1 MDTGILT
8 LILILSMDMDMVMQ
22 GTDMVIMASTDLDIT
37 EDMLS
42 VMDHMLDIMASTDLD
57 ITE

>member
-22 GTDMVIMASTDLDIT
+22 DTDMVIMEL
-37 EDMLS
+37 LNS
-42 VMDHMLDIMASTDLD
+42 VMDHMLDIIMGSTDLD
-57 ITE
+57 IT